1 MASGLIQFA
10 FVLASGIINY
20 YAQRSASCLRDV
32 KICGR
37 CELRGGNCAA
47 AAANLVTPPA
57 PTSALPIQPAAVK
70 IATQK
75 YTPSRVLSARCED
88 LRQVRAPRRK
98 LRGRGGQP
106 RYAARPYQRA
116 TNTTCRR

>member
-10 FVLASGIINY
+10 FVLASGIINIMPNEVG
-20 YAQRSASCLRDV
+20 AGASCLRDV

-57 PTSALPIQPAAVK
+57 LPARYQYNLPLLKSQLKITLHREALFHLGPYGDVK
-70 IATQK
+70 
-75 YTPSRVLSARCED
+75 L
-88 LRQVRAPRRK
+88 LRTRSTR
-98 LRGRGGQP
+98 
-106 RYAARPYQRA
+106 
-116 TNTTCRR
+116 T